1 MSLVTSI
8 SQADEKPFFFFNIDT
23 FSVFFLVSILFV
35 VRFLFVTKNDN
46 CSYPFLKGSNTF
58 DVSR

>member
-8 SQADEKPFFFFNIDT
+8 SQADEKPFFFNIDT

-46 CSYPFLKGSNTF
+46 CSHPFLKGSNTF
-58 DVSR
+58 DVSC

>member
-8 SQADEKPFFFFNIDT
+8 SQADEKPFFLNIDT

-46 CSYPFLKGSNTF
+46 CSYPFLKGANTF

>member
-8 SQADEKPFFFFNIDT
+8 SQADKSFFLNIDT
-23 FSVFFLVSILFV
+23 FSVSFLVSILFV